1 MLKPVS
7 EIQPPHAEELEDVLA
22 RRLSEVLELRWDL
35 HRNPCLSGDEQDS
48 ADRVNA
54 WLKERLQP
62 ADVLE
67 KLGGTGLAVVLDSGK
82 PGSTVLL
89 RAELD
94 ALPMSDLA
102 ELPHCSRRPGIAHK
116 CGHDGHTA
124 IVSAAGL
131 LLQQFPLPAGKA
143 VLLYQP
149 AEETGCGARQVL
161 ADPRFPQL
169 GADWAFGLHNVPGLP
184 VGQIQYRVGSLC
196 PASEGLEIKVVGAP
210 SHASEPQKGRN
221 PALALSQMIAN
232 FSGLP
237 TELGGLNSAGL
248 VTTTHIQMGE
258 KDFGISPG
266 EAVACFTVRAET
278 NRKLH
283 DLVEALRARASLIG
297 SSYGLQMEFT
307 RHDPFPA
314 TVNTPE
320 GTEVLH
326 RAFHHLGYPTQGME
340 AIFPWS
346 EDFGEFLMRL
356 PGAFF
361 ALGAGLD
368 CPPLHSYE
376 YDFPDQLITKGAL
389 ALYTAAWVAA
399 SSRKASCSGGLSL
412 RNPKGSL

>member
-1 MLKPVS
+1 MKRPKFAFVLQSILEAK
-7 EIQPPHAEELEDVLA
+7 PPHAEDLEQVLA
-22 RRLSEVLELRWDL
+22 QRLSEVMELRWDL
-35 HRNPCLSGDEQDS
+35 HRHPCLSGDEQDS
-48 ADRVNA
+48 AERVKA
-54 WLKERLQP
+54 WLQSRVEP
-62 ADVLE
+62 AEVVE
-67 KLGGTGLAVVLDSGK
+67 NLGETGLAVVLDSGK

-102 ELPHCSRRPGIAHK
+102 ELPHCSLRPGIAHK

-131 LLQQFPLPAGKA
+131 LLHQFPLPAGKA
-143 VLLYQP
+143 ILLYQP

-161 ADPRFPQL
+161 ADPRFSKL
-169 GADWAFGLHNVPGLP
+169 GANWAFGLHNVPGLP

-196 PASEGLEIKVVGAP
+196 PASEGLEIRIVGAP
-210 SHASEPQKGRN
+210 SHASEPQKGKN
-221 PALALSQMIAN
+221 PALALSQMIGN
-232 FSGLP
+232 FAALP
-237 TELGGLNSAGL
+237 TELGGLNSTGL
-248 VTTTHIQMGE
+248 ITPTHIQMGE

-278 NRKLH
+278 NRKLQ
-283 DLVEALRARASLIG
+283 DLVEAIRARAGLIG
-297 SSYGLQMEFT
+297 SSYGLRMEFS
-307 RHDPFPA
+307 RHDPFSA

-326 RAFHHLGYPTQGME
+326 RAFHHLDYPTEGME

-346 EDFGEFLMRL
+346 EDFGEFLMRV

-389 ALYTAAWVAA
+389 ALYTAAWIAA
-399 SSRKASCSGGLSL
+399 TSKRV
-412 RNPKGSL
+412 

>member
-1 MLKPVS
+1 MSRPKSALVLQS
-7 EIQPPHAEELEDVLA
+7 ILEAQPPRAEDLEPVLA
-22 RRLSEVLELRWDL
+22 QRLSEVMELRWDL
-35 HRNPCLSGDEQDS
+35 HRHPCLSGDEQDS
-48 ADRVNA
+48 ADRVKG
-54 WLKERLQP
+54 WLQSRVEP
-62 ADVLE
+62 TEIVDN
-67 KLGGTGLAVVLDSGK
+67 LGETGLAVVLDSGK

-94 ALPMSDLA
+94 ALPMDDLA
-102 ELPHCSRRPGIAHK
+102 ELPHRSIRPGIAHK

-131 LLQQFPLPAGKA
+131 LLHQFPLPAGRA
-143 VLLYQP
+143 ILLYQP

-161 ADPRFPQL
+161 ADPRFAKL
-169 GADWAFGLHNVPGLP
+169 GANWAFGLHNVPGLP

-196 PASEGLEIKVVGAP
+196 PASEGLEIKIVGAP

-221 PALALSQMIAN
+221 PALALSQMIGN
-232 FSGLP
+232 FAALP
-237 TELGGLNSAGL
+237 TELGGLNSTGL
-248 VTTTHIQMGE
+248 ITPTHIQMGD

-278 NRKLH
+278 NRKLQ
-283 DLVEALRARASLIG
+283 DLVEAIRARAGLIG
-297 SSYGLQMEFT
+297 SSYGLQMEFS
-307 RHDPFPA
+307 RHDPFSA

-326 RAFHHLGYPTQGME
+326 RAFHHLDYPTEGME

-346 EDFGEFLMRL
+346 EDFGEFLMRV

-376 YDFPDQLITKGAL
+376 YDFPDQLIAKGAL
-389 ALYTAAWVAA
+389 ALYTAAWIAA
-399 SSRKASCSGGLSL
+399 TSKRV
-412 RNPKGSL
+412 